1 MWMKVVW
8 LLCIII
14 ACSANALQ
22 KKVSDVRIADSQDN
36 QVLLH
41 RYRRGWG
48 ALLFTGTS
56 MLLRTTS
63 LGLVLGAAISDGCI
77 YYKSICTNRDE
88 IKRLDNIIKGMVSQY
103 EQEYILAKKNYFD
116 LKTATTNNAYISYY
130 INHTIQI
137 VESLQD
143 IEESLVAQLEFK
155 LPASSSINNL
165 TFDLYLN
172 SVMGQLEYTLAD
184 LSQMLAT
191 HKQNAL
197 IGLAVHYLVEA
208 AVSKFTKSFQNA
220 YNMVSNEDI
229 LATTQASL
237 WDRMGNN
244 EIDVATKRG
253 TIQKLK
259 LVPKAFKQM
268 AKNFGQNVR
277 DFGASIKKWKRINN
291 WKGFKGKLAHTFRK
305 PIAKMNGIKQF
316 ITNPAVRSK
325 FVKNYK
331 LSWSQGIMTGIGML
345 GDGIMQY
352 VTVKEWSN
360 VAIEMEKARA
370 NYQMYHDNLKSN
382 LTQLR
387 NEKEETAIIW
397 NDTIDI
403 FKNITLPFKVLM
415 INASQNS
422 NFSDVV
428 GLAKLPVDAN
438 GPLFNIDFNKL
449 VQTSLASNQL
459 AVLDFLKDVDNNMTV
474 IEDEMRARLVL
485 YNNTLSKSENSE
497 PVSDI
502 FADVKNILQ
511 FSSSQTM
518 KNFGN
523 RLTSKDLVCTVSILR
538 ADISEYDYFPLDS
551 FRPRCEVNN
560 TAFQDLSSDALLKR
574 KSTLMRQIVIKSV
587 NGITEE
593 SLTGL
598 LDAVHNAYL
607 GVSDSDVAAFGSSVT
622 DRDVICMISEEYPS
636 KQTYDFINLEP
647 FRPDCSLVTS
657 SDYSKLITD
666 AIKLKELA
674 SGIQNS
680 LKTCKDYSFCPCLTQ
695 VASTNQVTVAKV
707 EQILNQLDPNWE
719 PNQAASYCGPTGCEC
734 KHL

>member
-1 MWMKVVW
+1 MLMKVVW

-14 ACSANALQ
+14 ACSANVLP
-22 KKVSDVRIADSQDN
+22 KKVSDESIGDN
-36 QVLLH
+36 LDNGVLLH

-48 ALLFTGTS
+48 SLIFTGAS
-56 MLLRTTS
+56 ILLRTTS
-63 LGLVLGAAISDGCI
+63 LGLVLGAALSDGCI
-77 YYKSICTNRDE
+77 YYKSICTDRDE

-103 EQEYILAKKNYFD
+103 EQEYVLAKKNFFD

-143 IEESLVAQLEFK
+143 IEETLVAQLELK

-165 TFDLYLN
+165 TFELYLN
-172 SVMGQLEYTLAD
+172 SVMGQLEYRLAD
-184 LSQMLAT
+184 LTQMLAA

-197 IGLAVHYLVEA
+197 LSIAIHYLVEA
-208 AVSKFTKSFQNA
+208 SVSKFTKSFQNA

-229 LATTQASL
+229 LATTQESL
-237 WDRMGNN
+237 WDRMGNS
-244 EIDVATKRG
+244 ELEVETKRG
-253 TIQKLK
+253 TVQKLK

-268 AKNFGQNVR
+268 AKNFRQNLR
-277 DFGASIKKWKRINN
+277 DFGASLKKWKRINN

-305 PIAKMNGIKQF
+305 PIAKLNGVKQF
-316 ITNPAVRSK
+316 IKNPAVRAK

-352 VTVKEWSN
+352 VTVKEWSK
-360 VAIEMEKARA
+360 VATEMEKARA
-370 NYQMYHDNLKSN
+370 SYQKYHDNLQSN

-387 NEKEETAIIW
+387 KEKDETAQIW
-397 NDTIDI
+397 KETIDI
-403 FKNITLPFKVLM
+403 FKNITLPFKALM

-422 NFSDVV
+422 NFSEVV
-428 GLAKLPVDAN
+428 GLAKLPVDTN
-438 GPLFNIDFNKL
+438 SPLFTIDFNKL

-459 AVLDFLKDVDNNMTV
+459 AVIDFLKDVDNNMTV

-485 YNNTLSKSENSE
+485 YNNTLSKSENNE

-502 FADVKNILQ
+502 FADVKNILR

-523 RLTSKDLVCTVSILR
+523 QLTSKDLVCTVSIVR
-538 ADISEYDYFPLDS
+538 ADISEYDYFSLEP
-551 FRPRCEVNN
+551 FRPRCEVNS
-560 TAFQDLSSDALLKR
+560 TAFQEFSSEALLQR
-574 KSTLMRQIVIKSV
+574 KSRLMRKIVIKSV
-587 NGITEE
+587 NGNTEE

-607 GVSDSDVAAFGSSVT
+607 GVSDPNVAAFGSSVT
-622 DRDVICMISEEYPS
+622 DRDVICIISKEFPS
-636 KQTYDFINLEP
+636 KQTYDFINLVP
-647 FRPDCSLVTS
+647 FRPDCSVVTS
-657 SDYSKLITD
+657 TDYSKLTAD
-666 AIKLKELA
+666 AMKLRELA
-674 SGIQNS
+674 SGIRNS
-680 LKTCKDYSFCPCLTQ
+680 LKTCKDYLFCPCLTQ
-695 VASTNQVTVAKV
+695 VASQNQVTVADV

-719 PNQAASYCGPTGCEC
+719 PNQAASFCGPTGCGC
-734 KHL
+734 RHL